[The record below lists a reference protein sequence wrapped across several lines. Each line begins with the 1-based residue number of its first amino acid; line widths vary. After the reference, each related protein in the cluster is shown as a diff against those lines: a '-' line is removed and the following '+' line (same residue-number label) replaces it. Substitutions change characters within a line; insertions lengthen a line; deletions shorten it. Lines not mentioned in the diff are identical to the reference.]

1 MRISKRY
8 IKASS
13 LVEHNTTYSIRDA
26 VEILCKMPIAKFDET
41 IEISCNL
48 GVDPKKSDQVVRG
61 TVRLPNGSGKSVRV
75 IVFTSEEEVA
85 LSAGAEQAGMD
96 ELIAKV
102 QGGWLDFDVAIATV
116 SAMKEVRKLA
126 RILGPRGL
134 MPNPKSG
141 TVTDDV
147 EEGIRAVKAGRVE
160 YKMDKTANISI
171 VIGKRSFAPEKI
183 EENLRFAVESLISS
197 RPSSFSGQ
205 FLKNISISSTMSPGV
220 KINFVKEF
228 KI

>member
-1 MRISKRY
+1 MKISKRY
-8 IKASS
+8 KEALS
-13 LVEHNTTYSIRDA
+13 LVENNSIHSIHDA
-26 VEILCKMPIAKFDET
+26 VEILCKMPATKFDET
-41 IEISCNL
+41 VEISCNL

-61 TVRLPNGSGKSVRV
+61 TVRLPNGSGKNVRV
-75 IVFTSEEEVA
+75 IVFTSEVEIA
-85 LSAGAEQAGMD
+85 LSAGAEHAGMD
-96 ELIAKV
+96 ELIAKI
-102 QGGWLDFDVAIATV
+102 QAGWLDFDIAIATV

-147 EEGIRAVKAGRVE
+147 VEGIRLVKAGRVE
-160 YKMDKTANISI
+160 YKMDKTANIAI
-171 VIGKRSFAPEKI
+171 VIGKRSFEPEKI
-183 EENLRFAVESLISS
+183 EENLRFAVKSLILAK
-197 RPSSFSGQ
+197 PASFSGQ

-220 KINFVKEF
+220 KIDFTKEF

>member
-1 MRISKRY
+1 MKISKRY
-8 IKASS
+8 KKASS
-13 LVEHNTTYSIRDA
+13 LVEHNTSYSIRDA
-26 VEILCKMPIAKFDET
+26 VEILCKMPITKFDET

-75 IVFTSEEEVA
+75 IVFTREEDVA

-141 TVTDDV
+141 TVTDDI
-147 EEGIRAVKAGRVE
+147 EEGIKAVKAGRVE

-197 RPSSFSGQ
+197 RPTSFSGQ

-220 KINFVKEF
+220 RIDFVKEF

>member
-1 MRISKRY
+1 MKISKRY
-8 IKASS
+8 KEALS
-13 LVEHNTTYSIRDA
+13 LIENNSIHSIHDA
-26 VEILCKMPIAKFDET
+26 VGILCKMPVTKFDET

-61 TVRLPNGSGKSVRV
+61 TVRLPNGSGKNVRV
-75 IVFTSEEEVA
+75 IVFTSEVEIA
-85 LSAGAEQAGMD
+85 LSAGAENAGMD
-96 ELIAKV
+96 ELIAKI
-102 QGGWLDFDVAIATV
+102 QAGWLDFDIAIATV

-147 EEGIRAVKAGRVE
+147 VEGIRLVKAGRVE
-160 YKMDKTANISI
+160 YKMDKTANIAI

-183 EENLRFAVESLISS
+183 EENLRFAVKSLILAK
-197 RPSSFSGQ
+197 PSSFSGQ

-220 KINFVKEF
+220 KIDFTKEF

>member
-1 MRISKRY
+1 MKISKRY
-8 IKASS
+8 KKASS
-13 LVEHNTTYSIRDA
+13 LVEHNTSYSIRDA
-26 VEILCKMPIAKFDET
+26 VEILCKMPITKFDET

-75 IVFTSEEEVA
+75 IVFTREEDVA

-197 RPSSFSGQ
+197 RPTSFSGQ

-220 KINFVKEF
+220 RIDFVKEF

>member
-1 MRISKRY
+1 MKISKRY
-8 IKASS
+8 KKASS
-13 LVEHNTTYSIRDA
+13 LVEHNTSYSIRDA
-26 VEILCKMPIAKFDET
+26 VEILCKMPITKFDET

-75 IVFTSEEEVA
+75 IVFTREEDVA

-141 TVTDDV
+141 TVTDDI
-147 EEGIRAVKAGRVE
+147 EEGIKAVKAGRVE

-197 RPSSFSGQ
+197 RPTSFSGQ
-205 FLKNISISSTMSPGV
+205 FLKNISVSSTMSPGV
-220 KINFVKEF
+220 KIDFVKEF